1 MFVFNKKKNFFK
13 KYIYLTFVVIFSNT
27 LLSQNLKVSSGTSL
41 TLNNSSNLFIS
52 GTMTNNGTITLNSA
66 SNAYSSL
73 IINGTAT
80 GDVNYNR
87 TVNAYTDNDNS
98 DDNDLISS
106 PLSGQTFGSFSG
118 NSDNSNL
125 LASGTLRAFAPFD
138 KSSGT
143 YVNYDTSSNNNTVIT
158 AGTGYRASTTDGGT
172 LTFTG
177 SVETGTVSIN
187 IQDSGPSY
195 QDWNLIGNPY
205 PSYVDLS
212 VFLNH
217 EVSSGITNL
226 NILEGASGVYGYDG
240 DVSDGWDIITLAN
253 VGSRLLAPGQGFFV
267 AADDADVSAY
277 DLEFT
282 PAMRTTGSDDDF
294 IAGRNLDEE
303 LIFFNLNL
311 STSNNSYNTE
321 FYFND
326 NATSGLDSGY
336 DAVLWGADTSGFV
349 LYSHLANN
357 NTGTPIALQALGN
370 DDLSDIRIPLGLN
383 ANSGEQLT
391 FSITEFNLPSNTTI
405 YLEDSHENTISLL
418 NTDDYVF
425 TSDTD
430 LLGTGRFYL
439 WFTENA
445 LNVDGNTLSSVNIF
459 SESNPKH
466 LVINGILQR
475 PTNARIYDLQ
485 GRMVESQD
493 LYSNIISQ
501 YMDVTHLSMGV
512 YVVRL
517 TNNQQAISKKIII
530 H

>member
-1 MFVFNKKKNFFK
+1 MVVLLEWKKLMRKHTC
-13 KYIYLTFVVIFSNT
+13 LVLVVLATNT
-27 LLSQNLKVSSGTSL
+27 LFSQNLSVSTNTSL
-41 TLNNSSNLFIS
+41 TVKNSSNLFIS
-52 GTMTNNGTITLNSA
+52 GNMTNNGTITLNSD
-66 SNAYSSL
+66 SNSYSSL

-80 GDVNYNR
+80 GNVNYKR
-87 TVNAYTDNDNS
+87 TVNAYTDNSNN
-98 DDNDLISS
+98 DDNDLVSA
-106 PLSGQTFGSFSG
+106 PVSGQTFGAFSS
-118 NSDNSNL
+118 NSDNNNL

-138 KSSGT
+138 KSAGT

-158 AGTGYRASTTDGGT
+158 AGTGYRAATTDGST

-177 SVETGTVSIN
+177 SVETGTVAVD
-187 IQDSGPSY
+187 IQDAGSSY
-195 QDWNLIGNPY
+195 QDWNLVGNPY

-217 EVSSGITNL
+217 EVSSGVTNL
-226 NILEGASGVYGYDG
+226 DILEGASGVYGYDG

-267 AADDADVSAY
+267 AADAEDVSAY

-282 PAMRTTGSDDDF
+282 PAMRTSGSDDDF
-294 IAGRNLDEE
+294 IAGRSSDDE
-303 LIFFNLNL
+303 LTFFNLNL
-311 STSNNSYNTE
+311 STANKSYNTE

-336 DAVLWGADTSGFV
+336 DAVLWGADTSGFMI
-349 LYSHLANN
+349 YSHLAKE
-357 NTGTPIALQALGN
+357 NTGIPIALQALDNN
-370 DDLSDIRIPLGLN
+370 DLEDIRIPLGVN

-405 YLEDSHENTISLL
+405 YLEDSHKNTITLL

-425 TSDTD
+425 IADTD

-445 LNVDGNTLSSVNIF
+445 LNVEGNTLGSINIF
-459 SESNPKH
+459 SENNAKR
-466 LVINGILQR
+466 LVINGILQS
-475 PTNARIYDLQ
+475 PTNVKIYDLQ
-485 GRMVESQD
+485 GRMVKSQD
-493 LYSNIISQ
+493 LNSNIISQ
-501 YMDVTHLSMGV
+501 YMDVVYLSSGI

-517 TNNQQAISKKIII
+517 TNAIQALSRKIII